1 VVLNL
6 GSRLAFGVEGLD
18 KLFSDVM
25 RPPVTIVVAGNP
37 GAGKTTLASTICH
50 YNALNGH
57 KCLYVSL
64 QEDREKLF
72 SNMKNLGIDLE
83 PLERKGLVKFI
94 KFPLYSDVS
103 EIANEI
109 NNSISTENFSIIVID
124 SINPLLQAVE
134 SDYAKR
140 AWLQNYFCSL
150 AKLVSGVV
158 VLVAELPFGRKR
170 VELGAIEFVV
180 DAMVILK
187 HSIER
192 GLVSR
197 SVEVRKTRGAPLH
210 IAEMPFS
217 IQQGKGII
225 VYVPPVLEEI
235 AREGREIEI
244 PCKEIKSRMSMV
256 AHLHRGMVIYIAYPP
271 DARSLNFIPLFMGVA
286 ALNKMKVHV
295 ISYLY
300 PPELVRLL
308 IYRSFYGLIDKE
320 RFERLV
326 SNFVMVHSLNP
337 FTYSLS
343 ELLHKELTMISED
356 DDIVAFHGV
365 DVLWAVMRSRGEY
378 LQNLYNQLNYLK
390 SRQKLI
396 IRMGSFIS
404 EEMYRVNAAL
414 SDLVMRFE
422 LEHKDGDTEYKVY
435 IWRRGLEKPFVLREN
450 ELARCIAEVAE
461 KIVQADIQ

>member
-37 GAGKTTLASTICH
+37 GAGKTTLASTICY

-180 DAMVILK
+180 DAVVILK

-197 SVEVRKTRGAPLH
+197 SVEVRKARGAPLH

-244 PCKEIKSRMSMV
+244 PCKEIKSRMSMA

-271 DARSLNFIPLFMGVA
+271 DARPLDFVPLFMGVA

-300 PPELVRLL
+300 PPELVRLF
-308 IYRSFYGLIDKE
+308 IYRSFYELIDKE

-396 IRMGSFIS
+396 IRMGSVIS

>member
-37 GAGKTTLASTICH
+37 GAGKTTLASTICY

-197 SVEVRKTRGAPLH
+197 SVEVRKARGAPLH

-225 VYVPPVLEEI
+225 VYVPLVLEEI

-271 DARSLNFIPLFMGVA
+271 DARPLNFIPLFMGVA

-300 PPELVRLL
+300 PPESVRLL

-390 SRQKLI
+390 SRQKLV
-396 IRMGSFIS
+396 IRMGSVIS

-435 IWRRGLEKPFVLREN
+435 IWRRGLEKPLVLREN

>member
-37 GAGKTTLASTICH
+37 GAGKTTLASTICY

-197 SVEVRKTRGAPLH
+197 SVEVRKAREAPLH

-271 DARSLNFIPLFMGVA
+271 DARPLNFIPLFMGVA

-308 IYRSFYGLIDKE
+308 IYRSFYELIDKE

-390 SRQKLI
+390 SRQKLV
-396 IRMGSFIS
+396 IRMGSVIS